1 MRIGLYPGSFD
12 PITLGHKDIITRAL
26 SLVDK
31 LVVGV
36 GVSATKKPLFNVEE
50 RIAMIEE
57 ELASAAKKAGVEL
70 SVLSFDG
77 LLVDVAQKHKANLI
91 VRGLR
96 SGTDFEYEA
105 QMTAMN
111 RKMNKDIETVFL
123 ASTPEVGFISSTL
136 VRQISAMGGDVSP
149 FVSPYVK
156 KLMEKK

>member
-77 LLVDVAQKHKANLI
+77 LLVDVAQKHKASLI